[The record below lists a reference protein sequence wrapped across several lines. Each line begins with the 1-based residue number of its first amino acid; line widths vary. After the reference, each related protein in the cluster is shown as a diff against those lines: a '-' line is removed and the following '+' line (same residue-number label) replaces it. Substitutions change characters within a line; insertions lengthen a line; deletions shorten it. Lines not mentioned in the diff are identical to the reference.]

1 MDTSSHIDHFDEP
14 VAATYDAD
22 EASMFAPGVLG
33 PTVDVLAGLA
43 RAGSAEQP
51 SALEFAIGTGRVAV
65 PLLKAG
71 VAVDGIDLSQAMLD
85 RLRAKSGTESIRTVT
100 GSFTTADLGAKYDLV
115 YLVFNTIGNVT
126 TQDGQVECF
135 ANAARHLKPGGH
147 FVVENIVPRLRH
159 LTPGSNEIVF
169 HASDDHVGVDVYT
182 DLVNQQAVSRHF
194 FAEGEPDVFRHGET
208 PFRYT
213 WPSELDLMARLA
225 GMDLV
230 DRWADWDKTPFS
242 GESGSHVSV
251 WQLGGSS

>member
-1 MDTSSHIDHFDEP
+1 MEAYIDHFDEP

-22 EASMFAPGVLG
+22 EASMFAPEIIAR
-33 PTVDVLAGLA
+33 TIKVLAELA
-43 RAGSAEQP
+43 RAGSEDCP

-65 PLLKAG
+65 PLLEAG
-71 VAVDGIDLSQAMLD
+71 VAVDGIDLSTAML
-85 RLRAKSGTESIRTVT
+85 RQLRAKPGADGIRTLP
-100 GSFTTADLGAKYDLV
+100 GSFTEVDMGADYDLV

-135 ANAARHLKPGGH
+135 ANAARHLRPGGY
-147 FVVENIVPRLRH
+147 FVVENIVPRLRE

-169 HASDDHVGVDVYT
+169 HASEDHVGVDVYT
-182 DLVNQQAVSRHF
+182 DLVRQQAVSRHF
-194 FAEGEPDVFRHGET
+194 FKGEEADAFRHGET

-225 GMDLV
+225 GMSLV
-230 DRWADWDKTPFS
+230 HRWADWDRSPLT

-251 WQLGGSS
+251 WQLGEPA